1 MSWIQT
7 IADGI
12 EKAFDTVRPALKSI
26 PPFYS
31 YVNYIKDLVY
41 QQSPSQVR

>member
-12 EKAFDTVRPALKSI
+12 GAAFDFVRPALISI
-26 PPFYS
+26 PPLIMVCS
-31 YVNYIKDLVY
+31 IM
-41 QQSPSQVR
+41 QRP

>member
-26 PPFYS
+26 YTTFFTYM
-31 YVNYIKDLVY
+31 
-41 QQSPSQVR
+41 